1 MLDIG
6 PKTGPHQ
13 ALTHTRDEGGNTM
26 ANASLYERLGK
37 NAGIGKLVDAIV
49 DRHLANPR
57 VHIRF
62 AKYDPAELKRKATE
76 FMCAGTG
83 GPEQYTGKGLMKVH
97 EHMNINGDEFMA
109 VMDDVM
115 KTLAELKVG
124 EREQQEV
131 ITTFMT
137 LKDEILYR

>member
-1 MLDIG
+1 
-6 PKTGPHQ
+6 
-13 ALTHTRDEGGNTM
+13 M

-37 NAGIGKLVDAIV
+37 NAGIARLVDAIV

-57 VHIRF
+57 VRSRF
-62 AKYDPAELKRKATE
+62 SQYDAAELKRKATE

-83 GPEQYTGKGLMKVH
+83 GPEQYTGKGVLKVH
-97 EHMNINGDEFMA
+97 EHMNINGDEFMS

-115 KTLAELKVG
+115 KALADLKIG

-131 ITTFMT
+131 ITSFMT